1 MLRYEEGLKWSLPIS
16 QGVVP
21 NGTAELT
28 VKSGSLEGLGVIR
41 QFGRT
46 GSNQAVWKDWERR

>member
-28 VKSGSLEGLGVIR
+28 VKSGSLEELGEALEK
-41 QFGRT
+41 
-46 GSNQAVWKDWERR
+46 SMVWQN